1 MVFPHYYKFFYKILK
16 LLYICL
22 VNLKPIV
29 AISLLLVVLIS
40 FFVVRNRRSGAVP
53 VLPEMTSL
61 DGQSFD
67 PASLKNK
74 VYILSYFQTWCGDC
88 VKEQPQL
95 QQLKQHFGD
104 NLEILM
110 VSDEPVEKLKQ
121 FKAKFDAGLTIYHTK
136 KSLKG
141 DLGVRAFPT
150 TYLFSKDGKMLVKKV
165 EGINWYNSEIID
177 MVNGSIKTFN

>member
-1 MVFPHYYKFFYKILK
+1 VKI
-16 LLYICL
+16 
-22 VNLKPIV
+22 KPFV
-29 AISLLLVVLIS
+29 AISLILILLIS
-40 FFVVRNRRSGAVP
+40 FLVVRNMRSGEIP
-53 VLPEMTSL
+53 VLPEMSTL
-61 DGQSFD
+61 EGQTFD
-67 PASLKNK
+67 PATLKNK

-110 VSDEPVEKLKQ
+110 VSDEPVEKLQQ

-150 TYLFSKDGKMLVKKV
+150 TYLFSKDGKVLVKKV

-177 MVNGSIKTFN
+177 MINGSLKKFN